1 MNVRV
6 LASAQMCSQSCLL
19 TCLHAGNVARM
30 LARRNALTNACIE
43 RPGDRG
49 KVNLPSES
57 PNSLSDSGP
66 TVALADAVRREILAA
81 SVDTEREVRAWPR
94 TDKHAY
100 WR

>member
-1 MNVRV
+1 M
-6 LASAQMCSQSCLL
+6 
-19 TCLHAGNVARM
+19 HAGNVARM
-30 LARRNALTNACIE
+30 TARRNALTNACIE
-43 RPGDRG
+43 RPGHRG
-49 KVNLPSES
+49 KANLPPES
-57 PNSLSDSGP
+57 PNSLTDSGP